1 MFHTA
6 NQQLYQTGKNR
17 ASCKLSH
24 STNVAL
30 PVTISIGSR
39 HKQQSFCR
47 TLLRHVTMLTFIV
60 ESTNEEQR
68 KALITEVRMQ
78 LAVNRQYRRD
88 IHEQDDETKKSI
100 ILDRIS
106 RLLKLLTDLEK

>member
-1 MFHTA
+1 
-6 NQQLYQTGKNR
+6 
-17 ASCKLSH
+17 
-24 STNVAL
+24 
-30 PVTISIGSR
+30 
-39 HKQQSFCR
+39 
-47 TLLRHVTMLTFIV
+47 MLTFIV